1 METSQFEQGYT
12 ASVFFRWRAVP
23 GHNFRGAF
31 APDDAVP
38 QRIVGPLMGGDVCV
52 KGGSGNFH
60 SSRPCVAVFSPRYGR
75 VQSGYCKGWI
85 LPIVLLEC

>member
-1 METSQFEQGYT
+1 MKASQFEQGYT

-38 QRIVGPLMGGDVCV
+38 Q
-52 KGGSGNFH
+52 
-60 SSRPCVAVFSPRYGR
+60 
-75 VQSGYCKGWI
+75 
-85 LPIVLLEC
+85 